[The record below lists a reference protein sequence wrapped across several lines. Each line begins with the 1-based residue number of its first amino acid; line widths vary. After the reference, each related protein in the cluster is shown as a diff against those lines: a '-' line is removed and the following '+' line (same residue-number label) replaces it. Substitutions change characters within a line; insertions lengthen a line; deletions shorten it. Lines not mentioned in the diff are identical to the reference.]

1 MNRVVLHTG
10 LIIRLRHVA
19 LGVIAFCLV
28 GIVTTS
34 TAVAVAAEKNIAV
47 IDDPA
52 YTHAQRLVEIER
64 GRRLNLYCIGKGS
77 PTVVFD
83 SGLGSDMDVWAF
95 VQPIIAA
102 HTRACAYDR
111 AGLGFSDPGNRA
123 GTSANIVDDLH
134 RLLVAA
140 SIKPPYILV
149 GHSYGGMNV
158 RLYAD
163 LYPAEVVGMI
173 LVDSAEE
180 DWVVSAWK
188 LDARQLTFAQFH
200 AEFEPEWQAQRE
212 CVKAASAGFTEG
224 TDLYKQC
231 IPAHDPHDSAA
242 IYTAYLKR
250 YQTPSFQ
257 QAVLSEEES
266 VHDASADQVRAA
278 RRWYGALSLI
288 VLTSSH
294 ITKLRANE
302 TPAHRAALNRV
313 HDYLADQMAA
323 LSTHGVV
330 RPVPDSDHMIQ
341 LSQPDAVNNAI
352 LEVLGETAPQK

>member
-1 MNRVVLHTG
+1 MNRPFLRAVLS
-10 LIIRLRHVA
+10 IRACHFASAIMA
-19 LGVIAFCLV
+19 LFFV
-28 GIVTTS
+28 GIAATS
-34 TAVAVAAEKNIAV
+34 TAVAAEKNDAV

-52 YTHAQRLVEIER
+52 YAHAQRLVQVEP

-111 AGLGFSDPGNRA
+111 AGLGFSDPGNLA
-123 GTSANIVDDLH
+123 ANSANIADDLH

-163 LYPAEVVGMI
+163 KYLPEVAGMVLI
-173 LVDSAEE
+173 DSAEE
-180 DWVVSAWK
+180 DWVTSAWK
-188 LDARQLTFAQFH
+188 LDPRQLTFAQFH
-200 AEFEPEWQAQRE
+200 AEFEPEWKAQRE

-224 TDLYKQC
+224 TDLYRQC
-231 IPAHDPHDSAA
+231 IPEHDPRESSA

-250 YQTPSFQ
+250 YQTPGFQ
-257 QAVLSEEES
+257 KAVLSEDEN

-278 RRWYGALSLI
+278 R
-288 VLTSSH
+288 
-294 ITKLRANE
+294 
-302 TPAHRAALNRV
+302 
-313 HDYLADQMAA
+313 
-323 LSTHGVV
+323 
-330 RPVPDSDHMIQ
+330 
-341 LSQPDAVNNAI
+341 
-352 LEVLGETAPQK
+352 